1 MTTHPD
7 SSHVYEELFY
17 LEWPVD
23 SVCTSEG
30 QRIPV
35 NEVQSTTAMQSEGSS
50 NGCPCL
56 FSITAKAEVCRPKHA
71 RLGEDSERLSE
82 VLGVVGSG

>member
-7 SSHVYEELFY
+7 SSHVYEELFS
-17 LEWPVD
+17 LEGSVD
-23 SVCTSEG
+23 SLCTSDG

-35 NEVQSTTAMQSEGSS
+35 DEMQSTTATQSEGSS

-56 FSITAKAEVCRPKHA
+56 FSITAKAEVCRPKHD
-71 RLGEDSERLSE
+71 RLGEDNERLSE